1 MSRQYREIALLAL
14 IIFLVFAPS
23 IFSELSAVDDIDA
36 YNWLVQSN
44 FSLKDLFFP
53 KSAGAGYYRPLIGL
67 SYYFDKYVW
76 FLDTRLMHLDNILF
90 HIINAILVY
99 WLTAL
104 LCKKH
109 FSRTRILPLLA
120 AFLFGL
126 HPIVTE
132 SVNWISGRTD
142 IFACTFILLSTVSLL
157 KYKETS
163 ERRYL
168 LITVLALLPGILAKE
183 TSLAFLVGGFFIYY
197 AREGTGD
204 VPVWQKRSVL
214 IMVLAAILSTILL
227 LVTYNVWL
235 VFLVALGYLAMAAI
249 YDARQCKTHTV
260 KSAVLFPVIVSV
272 SAGIFYCIRKLVFT
286 SSLSAIPRTLQLI
299 AEDPN
304 YSLQT
309 FLGAAG
315 FYVKKFFFPFP
326 LNFAVR
332 EIDPFYN
339 FLGVAVF
346 FLCLY
351 FIRER
356 SEPDSFFLAGVA
368 FFLPALPLS
377 LGTVTWTAYAER
389 YIYISSAFWVV
400 SVVLWGTVFSERHA
414 IRKYFVPVVSV
425 LLICMA
431 ASSFYRTILWQSN
444 LTLLRDTVNKSPNF
458 KTIREDY
465 MAALMKEKDFEEAKN
480 QYKIAV
486 SIPTVGYSEKAD
498 LNMAVMMELEGKYDD
513 ASAIYEHVIEKTRG
527 KSALAY
533 SSYKAFLQ
541 ARLTAAKLDND
552 PALEDLVGTRL
563 LNCMRELYAINADP
577 MLLYR
582 AGQLALYLGK
592 RNESR
597 ELFQQ
602 ASVSFPA
609 KSAYGAFAKQLA
621 GNLTGKQ

>member
-23 IFSELSAVDDIDA
+23 IFSELSTVDDLDA

-53 KSAGAGYYRPLIGL
+53 KSAGAGYYRPFIGL

-90 HIINAILVY
+90 HIVNAILVY
-99 WLTAL
+99 WLAAV
-104 LCKKH
+104 LCEKH
-109 FSRTRILPLLA
+109 FLRTRTVPLLA

-168 LITVLALLPGILAKE
+168 LITFLALLPGILAKE
-183 TSLAFLVGGFFIYY
+183 TSLAFLVGGFFIYFAY
-197 AREGTGD
+197 EMSDD
-204 VPVWQKRSVL
+204 VPVGQARSLL
-214 IMVLAAILSTILL
+214 ILVLAAILSTILL

-235 VFLVALGYLAMAAI
+235 VFLVALVYLAISAI
-249 YDARQCKTHTV
+249 YDVRQSKTHIV
-260 KSAVLFPVIVSV
+260 KSAILLPLIVTV
-272 SAGIFYCIRKLVFT
+272 SAGIFYSIRKLVFT
-286 SSLSAIPRTLQLI
+286 SSLSTIPRTLQLI

-309 FLGAAG
+309 FFGAAG
-315 FYVKKFFFPFP
+315 FYVKKFFLPFP
-326 LNFAVR
+326 LNFAIR

-351 FIRER
+351 CIRER
-356 SEPDSFFLAGVA
+356 NEVSAFFLAGVA

-389 YIYISSAFWVV
+389 YIYISSAFWAV

-414 IRKYFVPVVSV
+414 IRKYFVSAVSV

-458 KTIREDY
+458 KTVREDY
-465 MAALMKEKDFEEAKN
+465 MVALMKEKDFEEAKN
-480 QYKIAV
+480 QYKIAD

-498 LNMAVMMELEGKYDD
+498 LNLAVIMELEGKYED
-513 ASAIYEHVIEKTRG
+513 AYAIYENVLEKTKG

-541 ARLTAAKLDND
+541 ARFTAAMLDND
-552 PALEDLVGTRL
+552 AGSVDLVGARL

-592 RNESR
+592 RDESR
-597 ELFQQ
+597 ELFEQ

-609 KSAYGAFAKQLA
+609 KSAYGTFAKKLA
-621 GNLTGKQ
+621 DNLAEKL